1 MKLSCLIP
9 HYNDADML
17 SKSIRALLGQN
28 IDSMEILILDDGS
41 TDQNWHQIKKLLQL
55 SPLIKIKRNKENIGA
70 VKTSINGLKLVQGE
84 FIYMGSSNDFVLPGF
99 FEAAISTLEQ
109 FPEIGFFC
117 GSAWL
122 DHQGIRSLSNL
133 GWGKQERL
141 FLPEDLV
148 QFHRKIPCSFHGQS
162 VVLRRS
168 YLFPPETL
176 SSNLKGNFDL
186 FIFFSLAMEKGF
198 YYTPKAL
205 SLISISPHSFS
216 AQEQL
221 LRQKIIKIES
231 YLETM
236 NNPIFTNIKKKM
248 IKSGLLSFL
257 GIGLICCII
266 KKRKWEYISL
276 KLIKDIFVLIIK

>member
-1 MKLSCLIP
+1 MKFSCLIP

-162 VVLRRS
+162 VVLRPS
-168 YLFPPETL
+168 YLFPP
-176 SSNLKGNFDL
+176 K
-186 FIFFSLAMEKGF
+186 
-198 YYTPKAL
+198 TPT
-205 SLISISPHSFS
+205 PH
-216 AQEQL
+216 L
-221 LRQKIIKIES
+221 
-231 YLETM
+231 
-236 NNPIFTNIKKKM
+236 
-248 IKSGLLSFL
+248 
-257 GIGLICCII
+257 
-266 KKRKWEYISL
+266 
-276 KLIKDIFVLIIK
+276 